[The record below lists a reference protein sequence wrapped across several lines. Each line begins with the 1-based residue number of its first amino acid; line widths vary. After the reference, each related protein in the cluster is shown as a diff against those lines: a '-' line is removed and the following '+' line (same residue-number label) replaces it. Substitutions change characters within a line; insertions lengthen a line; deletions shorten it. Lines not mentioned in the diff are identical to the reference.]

1 MLGNAQLISSIL
13 NVSLLYLQATKE
25 HSHEHPES
33 SVQNSKPTVEQQISV
48 PQDPE
53 MDFDEWMS
61 YIDDNAHHFTTYVL
75 EFLFAV

>member
-1 MLGNAQLISSIL
+1 
-13 NVSLLYLQATKE
+13 
-25 HSHEHPES
+25 
-33 SVQNSKPTVEQQISV
+33 VQDSKPAIEQQLSASKM

-75 EFLFAV
+75 ELLFWYLLCRNNDRLLFDRSVV